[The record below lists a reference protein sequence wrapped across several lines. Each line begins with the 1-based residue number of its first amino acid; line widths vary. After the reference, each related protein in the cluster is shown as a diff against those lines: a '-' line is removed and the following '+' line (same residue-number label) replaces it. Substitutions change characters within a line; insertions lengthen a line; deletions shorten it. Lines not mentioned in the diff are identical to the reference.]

1 MQAHLQ
7 YLAEKSEKIPV
18 SSVGLSLGQF
28 VLFKSGG
35 DWYRG
40 VVVKMK
46 EGKVKMFSPD
56 FGFSSRSFR
65 VTEENLQPIPGG
77 VSGRAKFWASPCS
90 LGQNYNQLNMGGK
103 KGGDKLELS
112 VVSVERIK
120 YIIQNH

>member
-1 MQAHLQ
+1 M
-7 YLAEKSEKIPV
+7 AEKSERVPV

-40 VVVKMK
+40 VVSQVK
-46 EGKVKMFSPD
+46 ESGKVRISSPD
-56 FGFSSRSFR
+56 FGFHSKSFR
-65 VTEENLQPIPGG
+65 ATEADIRQVP
-77 VSGRAKFWASPCS
+77 SGETLRAKFWASPCS

-103 KGGDKLELS
+103 QGGDKLELS

-120 YIIQNH
+120 YIIRNH

>member
-1 MQAHLQ
+1 MQANLQ
-7 YLAEKSEKIPV
+7 FLAAKAEKVPMSADLDI
-18 SSVGLSLGQF
+18 GQF
-28 VLFKSGG
+28 LIFKSGE

-65 VTEENLQPIPGG
+65 VTEENLQPVPGG
-77 VSGRAKFWASPCS
+77 ESGRAKFWASPCS

-103 KGGDKLELS
+103 QGGDKLELS

-120 YIIQNH
+120 YIIHNH